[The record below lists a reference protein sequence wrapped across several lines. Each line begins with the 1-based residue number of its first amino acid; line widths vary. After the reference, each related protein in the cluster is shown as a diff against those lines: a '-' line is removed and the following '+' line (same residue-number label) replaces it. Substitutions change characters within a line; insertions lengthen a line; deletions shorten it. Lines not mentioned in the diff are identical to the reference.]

1 METFIAKVCLH
12 LVTGTSCVYYTTVNY
27 CGEPLQFLPP
37 STIPLFN
44 PRAHDWRTE
53 DSMSTTT
60 LIAPSAEVP
69 PKREAEQPLPGN
81 GNGASQTLLPAHSA
95 AEFADMGV
103 ERLKAAITSAW
114 NMQLR
119 RAGKELGP
127 MLYWLREK
135 LRAQGSRNDLHDKD
149 RGFSAWVESSL
160 DVARSTAAR
169 WADAYA
175 EEEGLTSTQNGGSPN
190 VPKGKG
196 VKRLKRSK
204 GITLWVKEPLREQYR
219 QALKTIK
226 GHFNITDNGEA
237 VVKGLSYAAKTIN
250 ARPRGKSRSQRTN
263 TKAS

>member
-1 METFIAKVCLH
+1 MKSQTFVQSQNASTSKVP
-12 LVTGTSCVYYTTVNY
+12 VSV
-27 CGEPLQFLPP
+27 
-37 STIPLFN
+37 I
-44 PRAHDWRTE
+44 D
-53 DSMSTTT
+53 
-60 LIAPSAEVP
+60 APIV
-69 PKREAEQPLPGN
+69 EASEGPVGN
-81 GNGASQTLLPAHSA
+81 GNGGSQSTLPVPSDSEL
-95 AEFADMGV
+95 EKLDEV
-103 ERLKAAITSAW
+103 ELKAAIKSAW

-149 RGFSAWVESSL
+149 RGFGAWIESNL

-175 EEEGLTSTQNGGSPN
+175 EEKGLTSTQNGGSPN

-196 VKRLKRSK
+196 VKRLKRAK
-204 GITLWVKEPLREQYR
+204 GITFWVKEPLREQYR

-250 ARPRGKSRSQRTN
+250 ARPQGKSRSQRTN
-263 TKAS
+263 ATAS